1 MTTLRAK
8 DETAPARQ
16 EAPARKNARAPLLR
30 NLLLLRLCI
39 LVFLLSNTALALGF
53 GVVGAAPVLAG
64 CALAA
69 FLLFSFRP
77 KEGGLLAA
85 PIDARTFAAC
95 LALAVALLLLGGET
109 HLFYANLDW
118 LMRDAV
124 LSDLTRQ
131 GFPLFYR
138 YEGQDYLLRAPLG
151 MYLLPAAIGRWTG
164 LAGAHIA
171 MLAQNTLLLG
181 VCLYFVARLAG
192 ARIAP
197 FLALFVLFS
206 GLDILPQL
214 FLEGLALP
222 DHLEWWN
229 PAFQY
234 SSHVTQL
241 FWVPNHALP
250 GWWAAL
256 LLLLLAREEIDL
268 ALLAILFAAT
278 LLWSPLAAVG
288 AAPLIGFC
296 ALRLGRGL
304 FAPRILAAA
313 VAGLCFLPI
322 ALYLTIDAESVR
334 HGWLLA
340 IPGFVGLYVAFILVE
355 IPHAAIL
362 LAARERL
369 ARSDRALVGAG
380 VVVLLA
386 LPFYSFGPNN
396 DLAMRASIPALFLLA
411 FAFARVAVSTPR
423 DGGALAS
430 LISAIV
436 IAAAA
441 TPAMEI
447 KRALVVQAF
456 AISDCDLLTSWRKTD
471 PHVFPTNYLARRE
484 MVPAWLGAA
493 SDARLEIEQ
502 RSCWP
507 DHPHLPDSRK

>member
-1 MTTLRAK
+1 MTTTTSPEK
-8 DETAPARQ
+8 DAA
-16 EAPARKNARAPLLR
+16 AAARKDARAPLLR
-30 NLLLLRLCI
+30 NLLLLRLSI
-39 LVFLLSNTALALGF
+39 LAFLLSNAALALGF
-53 GVVGAAPVLAG
+53 GVIGAAPVLAG

-77 KEGGLLAA
+77 KPDSILAA
-85 PIDARTFAAC
+85 PIDAKIFVAC
-95 LALAVALLLLGGET
+95 LALAVVLLLLGGET

-138 YEGQDYLLRAPLG
+138 YENQDYLLRAPLG
-151 MYLLPAAIGRWTG
+151 MYLLPAAIGRYTG
-164 LAGAHIA
+164 LFGAHVA
-171 MLAQNTLLLG
+171 MLAQNALLLG
-181 VCLYFVARLAG
+181 SCLYFVARLAG
-192 ARIAP
+192 ARVAP
-197 FLALFVLFS
+197 FLAIFVLFS
-206 GLDILPQL
+206 GVDILPQL
-214 FLEGLALP
+214 LRDGLELP
-222 DHLEWWN
+222 DHLEWWSS
-229 PAFQY
+229 AIQY

-256 LLLLLAREEIDL
+256 LLLLFARGEIDL
-268 ALLAILFAAT
+268 AILAILFAAT

-304 FAPRILAAA
+304 FSPRNIAAA
-313 VAGLCFLPI
+313 AAGLCFLPI
-322 ALYLTIDAESVR
+322 ALYLTIDAESVK
-334 HGWLLA
+334 HGWLIA
-340 IPGFVGLYVAFILVE
+340 IPGFVILYVAFILVE
-355 IPHAAIL
+355 IPHAAFL
-362 LAARERL
+362 FAARETL
-369 ARSDRALVGAG
+369 ARSDRALTVAAI
-380 VVVLLA
+380 VVLLA

-396 DLAMRASIPALFLLA
+396 DLAMRASIPALFVLA

-423 DGGALAS
+423 DGGLLAS

-436 IAAAA
+436 IVSAA

-447 KRALVVQAF
+447 KRAFVVPAF
-456 AISDCDLLTSWRKTD
+456 AIADCDLLTSWRKTD
-471 PHVFPTNYLARRE
+471 PHDFPTNYLARLE
-484 MVPAWLGAA
+484 TAPSWLGAA

-507 DHPHLPDSRK
+507 DHPHLPESRK

>member
-1 MTTLRAK
+1 MTATTLLAK
-8 DETAPARQ
+8 DEASART
-16 EAPARKNARAPLLR
+16 RAPLR
-30 NLLLLRLCI
+30 NLLLLQLGV
-39 LVFLLSNTALALGF
+39 LVFLLSNAALAFGF
-53 GVVGAAPVLAG
+53 RAIAATPILAG

-77 KEGGLLAA
+77 KQNGLLAA
-85 PIDARTFAAC
+85 PIDTKTLTAC

-118 LMRDAV
+118 LVRDAV

-151 MYLLPAAIGRWTG
+151 MYLIPATIGHYAG
-164 LAGAHIA
+164 LVGAHIA
-171 MLAQNTLLLG
+171 MLAQNALLLG
-181 VCLYFVARLAG
+181 LCLYFIAKLAG
-192 ARIAP
+192 ARAAP
-197 FLALFVLFS
+197 FLALFILFS

-214 FLEGLALP
+214 LHEGLELP

-229 PAFQY
+229 SSIQY

-268 ALLAILFAAT
+268 ALLAILFAAS

-296 ALRLGRGL
+296 ALRLRHAL
-304 FAPRILAAA
+304 FSWRNIAAA
-313 VAGLCFLPI
+313 AAGLCFLPI
-322 ALYLTIDAESVR
+322 ALYLTVDAESVK
-334 HGWLLA
+334 HGWLA
-340 IPGFVGLYVAFILVE
+340 ATPGFALLYLAFILVE
-355 IPHAAIL
+355 IPQAAIL
-362 LAARERL
+362 LAARD
-369 ARSDRALVGAG
+369 AIAKSDRALIGAS

-386 LPFYSFGPNN
+386 LPFYYFGPNN
-396 DLAMRASIPALFLLA
+396 DLAMRASMPALFLLA
-411 FAFARVAVSTPR
+411 FAFAGVAVSTPR
-423 DGGALAS
+423 DGGRLAS

-436 IAAAA
+436 IVAAA

-447 KRALVVQAF
+447 KRALVSPAF

-471 PHVFPTNYLARRE
+471 PSIFPTNYLARLE
-484 MVPAWLGAA
+484 KLPAWLGAA
-493 SDARLEIEQ
+493 SEARLEIER

-507 DHPHLPDSRK
+507 AHPHLPDSRK